1 MACKY
6 LNLVRR
12 KSFDLRRAP
21 GLGQLKAEQ
30 VDQVIGDAVQ
40 QQAEGIGEEV
50 VTAQAVG
57 AEAVLE
63 LLDAVLALT
72 VVEGENLRLRSW

>member
-1 MACKY
+1 M
-6 LNLVRR
+6 
-12 KSFDLRRAP
+12 
-21 GLGQLKAEQ
+21 GQLKAEQ
-30 VDQVIGDAVQ
+30 VDQVVGDAVQ

>member
-1 MACKY
+1 
-6 LNLVRR
+6 
-12 KSFDLRRAP
+12 
-21 GLGQLKAEQ
+21 LGQLKAEQ
-30 VDQVIGDAVQ
+30 VDQVVGDAVQ

>member
-1 MACKY
+1 
-6 LNLVRR
+6 
-12 KSFDLRRAP
+12 
-21 GLGQLKAEQ
+21 LGQLKAEQ